1 LAQDDY
7 YYEIQLTN
15 KQLVFYFMA
24 GATGLILSFLAGVM
38 VGKGVDATS
47 GEVQAARPVV
57 EERIVAE
64 EPLAHATTPPPA
76 EELTY
81 AQRLEGE
88 RTEEATLE
96 AKPRAGAPAARATKP
111 APAPTPKA
119 SAPSAKATAAPAPVR
134 VADASPSGTLPP
146 ATARPAPAAATAKA
160 EPAPAKPTPA
170 PALAKPTPAPATTKA
185 TPKPA
190 AKTQAPAASPSSFTI
205 QVGAFKDKATA
216 DSVVARLKTK
226 GFAAYLLA
234 PESAGAGLFNVRVGS
249 YPARADAERVQAKLR
264 DQEKFKPFIVKN

>member
-38 VGKGVDATS
+38 VGKGVDATT
-47 GEVQAARPVV
+47 GEVQAARSVV

-64 EPLAHATTPPPA
+64 EPLARATTPPPA

-81 AQRLEGE
+81 AQRLEGD
-88 RTEEATLE
+88 RPEESTLE
-96 AKPRAGAPAARATKP
+96 SKPRAGTVPDRAVK
-111 APAPTPKA
+111 PAPTPKP
-119 SAPSAKATAAPAPVR
+119 SAASAKAATPPATAPARIADATPSSTLPALGTRAAPAP
-134 VADASPSGTLPP
+134 
-146 ATARPAPAAATAKA
+146 ATV
-160 EPAPAKPTPA
+160 KP
-170 PALAKPTPAPATTKA
+170 

-190 AKTQAPAASPSSFTI
+190 VKPTAPVAGAASFTI

-216 DSVVARLKTK
+216 DSVVTRLKSK
-226 GFAAYLLA
+226 GFAAYLLS